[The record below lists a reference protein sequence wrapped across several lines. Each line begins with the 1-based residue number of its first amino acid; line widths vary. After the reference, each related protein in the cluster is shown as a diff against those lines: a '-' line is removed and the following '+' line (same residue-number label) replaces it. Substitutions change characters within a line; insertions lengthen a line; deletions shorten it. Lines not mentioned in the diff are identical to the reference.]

1 MKKIKFITFCLL
13 LNMVLCNVLAAQTRI
28 AVLPFTPDEKISK
41 AAMSYLTEIFTVEMV
56 NSRKFTVVERAR
68 LDAALKEMQMQSGD
82 MFDESSAVELG
93 KMSGAEMVFFGT
105 IFRFGGRELLSIK
118 GMDIKTATLKY
129 AKQEKGGNDLMLE
142 KAVKLMAKQIIEET
156 VGVAG
161 SAESLDT
168 MERLRNKKAE
178 KTAKYNPAET
188 KFYQKYIEDKW
199 GISPDNKEDMLHYYQ
214 INRKGGIACIAAGA
228 SLLGIGATLIAILT
242 PVGFIP
248 FYDRDKDMY
257 EYRLFGGFYAGLG
270 VGIPLLVAGLIVTPM
285 SAVCFSHANKIKSIY
300 KKTTGEKLRSFLQRS
315 SIGGGYD
322 WDKKEVTVA
331 MAIRL

>member
-1 MKKIKFITFCLL
+1 MKNLKLIIIGLMM
-13 LNMVLCNVLAAQTRI
+13 NVVLCGMLAAQTRI

-41 AAMSYLTEIFTVEMV
+41 QAMAYLTEIFTVEMV

-93 KMSGAEMVFFGT
+93 KMSGAEMVFFGS
-105 IFRFGGRELLSIK
+105 IFRFGGKELLSIK

-129 AKQEKGGNDLMLE
+129 AKQEKGGTDIMLE

-168 MERLRNKKAE
+168 MERLRNKKGE
-178 KTAKYNPAET
+178 KTVKYNPAET
-188 KFYQKYIEDKW
+188 KVLDKYINGKW
-199 GISPDNKEDMLHYYQ
+199 EISPDSQEDMMYYYKQ
-214 INRKGGIACIAAGA
+214 NKNIGI
-228 SLLGIGATLIAILT
+228 
-242 PVGFIP
+242 
-248 FYDRDKDMY
+248 
-257 EYRLFGGFYAGLG
+257 
-270 VGIPLLVAGLIVTPM
+270 LLVALGPSLFVAGTITMAASFGVDLSAGVLIGVPVGINLMAAGIIITACCAYP
-285 SAVCFSHANKIKSIY
+285 FSLAKRIYSIY
-300 KKTTGEKLRSFLQRS
+300 RKTTGEKLTFLDRMDV
-315 SIGGGYD
+315 GGGYD
-322 WDKKEVTVA
+322 WDKKEITVA